1 MRIVSFVSALLIL
14 CSTLAVP
21 AMAAEV
27 WVVDLDSSPVVV
39 SEDGTETS
47 VPSSTLA
54 DPEFS
59 LLDPEPDW
67 DTLPAVDPESAAP
80 SSGSSTVP
88 DTSPAPA
95 PEDDFLEED
104 PLPTYDEYFSDYAAS
119 YSVMSVA
126 DLDDPVSF
134 YSGSGEGQ
142 SMKEV
147 IVQVFGEYTPRTQT
161 VTQYLSDGSVLD
173 TATEIVPGVAGMDWQ
188 WISGVVL
195 FSVMLFSFLKMV
207 GVLLKNG

>member
-39 SEDGTETS
+39 SEDGTQTPVASEN
-47 VPSSTLA
+47 LA
-54 DPEFS
+54 DPNFS
-59 LLDPEPDW
+59 LLDPEPEV
-67 DTLPAVDPESAAP
+67 DTTPAEAP
-80 SSGSSTVP
+80 SS
-88 DTSPAPA
+88 A
-95 PEDDFLEED
+95 EDPSATEDPVSAVEPSVSDLEEED
-104 PLPTYDEYFSDYAAS
+104 PLPTWDEYMSEQASS
-119 YSVMSVA
+119 YSVLSVA
-126 DLDDPVSF
+126 DLDDPV
-134 YSGSGEGQ
+134 YDSGSGESQ
-142 SMKEV
+142 TMKDV
-147 IVQVFGEYTPRTQT
+147 IVQVFGEYSPRTQT

-188 WISGVVL
+188 WISGVAL
-195 FSVMLFSFLKMV
+195 FAVVLFSFLKMV